1 MISEQD
7 NIIDFVASMMKVQKD
22 QVQMKA
28 DAQNLSCIAFFID
41 ENGVRAQVECNC
53 IKFIAGENEVKF
65 KSKGVF
71 PVSLEEAI
79 KYVNG
84 LKNG

>member
-1 MISEQD
+1 MISEQE
-7 NIIDFVASMMKVQKD
+7 NILDFVATMMKVEKD
-22 QVQMKA
+22 KVQMKA
-28 DAQNLSCIAFFID
+28 DAQNLSCIAFFRD

-53 IKFIAGENEVKF
+53 IKFIAGENEVKL

-71 PVSLEEAI
+71 PVSLKEAI
-79 KYVNG
+79 EYVNG